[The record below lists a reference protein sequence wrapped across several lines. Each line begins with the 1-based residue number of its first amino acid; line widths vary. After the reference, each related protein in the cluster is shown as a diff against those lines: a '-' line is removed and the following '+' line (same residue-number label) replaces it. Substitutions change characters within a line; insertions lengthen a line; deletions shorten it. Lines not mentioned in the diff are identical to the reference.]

1 MGITQTQIYADK
13 CPRPKKIVPETLKA
27 SKKKL
32 SRADRKKVTKND

>member
-27 SKKKL
+27 SKKSCQEQIEK
-32 SRADRKKVTKND
+32 SYKND